1 MVLRLLIASFILLG
15 TVNISPYGA
24 EDDNEDE
31 FTVEDVTPEM
41 LARTLPPQDTDVD
54 ADAAKPSDAE
64 DSTNQNLVAV
74 TSDDVATNSNPV
86 AVTPAAESDPK
97 LRDVIRILET
107 DADRANL
114 VATLKTLTQSNALA
128 PQQFMFVNMVV
139 GIKDFLR
146 SVVTEFKVF
155 VQGLTQKNT
164 WKIDLDT
171 QVFQKSEQVK
181 LISLAYIVL
190 AALFVQALIA
200 KLIGGAVPPFFGKL
214 DRESNI
220 KTVMR
225 TFVSIIAFFLVAYA
239 FKTYFIKESD
249 AQTYIEESVLTIL
262 IVQVGFMVLRLSIAT
277 GILPVNPEYRKSL
290 IGTVFVLTLLWG
302 GYTYAAT
309 LLFSADQ
316 LTVVSRPL
324 SQLFFGGVTL
334 VSVWILNR
342 YRHVIEGMLFRKEFI
357 TSNRLLGSVQQVISG
372 SVHYVVVIGV
382 VMMYLAWFVNNQGMF
397 QYFQDQLGI
406 TIVSLLILS
415 IASYIMESSA
425 GYLSS
430 DNDQGARISA
440 VTHRLIDVLA
450 FITVVNLVYRW
461 LAPLAEMQGISTSKI
476 SDKLFGIFIIVA
488 LTVGVIHG
496 LNRIL
501 SGSSRMLGDNKH
513 LKTFVPILDRL
524 SKLVVLIISGLLV
537 LIELNVNVMPIVAS
551 FSVLGLGIGLA
562 SKSIIEDFMNGLL
575 IIQENDFNI
584 GDKITIGG
592 ITGTIENITLRK
604 LHLRDSQGFLNFIPF
619 SNVGAITNQSRDY
632 NNDKITIPLPSTF
645 HLKRTVHIL
654 EDVGKQ
660 LLHDP
665 DLKSYIIAIPKF
677 IGVSEFQVSAH
688 QGSEITTMMQ
698 FELKTVPGHMA
709 LVAGEFRK
717 LAKLAFEE
725 MERVL

>member
-15 TVNISPYGA
+15 TINVSVQGS
-24 EDDNEDE
+24 EDDGEAE

-41 LARTLPPQDTDVD
+41 LAKTLPPQEGDVEGDTNDS
-54 ADAAKPSDAE
+54 AKQ
-64 DSTNQNLVAV
+64 DS
-74 TSDDVATNSNPV
+74 AT
-86 AVTPAAESDPK
+86 VTPANDTDPK

-114 VATLKTLTQSNALA
+114 VSTLKTLTQSNALA

-146 SVVTEFKVF
+146 SVVTEFKTF
-155 VQGLTQKNT
+155 VNGLTKKNT
-164 WKIDLDT
+164 WKFNLDT
-171 QVFQKSEQVK
+171 RVFKKSEQAK
-181 LISLAYIVL
+181 LTSLSYIVL
-190 AALFVQALIA
+190 AALLVQVVFA

-214 DRESNI
+214 DREFDI

-225 TFVSIIAFFLVAYA
+225 TFVSILVFFLGAYVLKA
-239 FKTYFIKESD
+239 YLIHKS
-249 AQTYIEESVLTIL
+249 AMHAYIEESILTIL
-262 IVQVGFMVLRLSIAT
+262 IIQFGFVILRLSIAT
-277 GILPVNPEYRKSL
+277 GVLPVNPEYRKSL
-290 IGTVFVLTLLWG
+290 VGTVFVLTLLWA
-302 GYTYAAT
+302 GYSYISNLVSNT
-309 LLFSADQ
+309 DQ
-316 LTVVSRPL
+316 IAVVTRPL
-324 SQLFFGGVTL
+324 SQLFFGGLTL
-334 VSVWILNR
+334 VGVWVLNR
-342 YRHVIEGMLFRKEFI
+342 YRHVIEGMLFRKDSI
-357 TSNRLLGSVQQVISG
+357 TTNRLLGGVQQVISG
-372 SVHYVVVIGV
+372 SVHYVVVIAV
-382 VMMYLAWFVNNQGMF
+382 IMLYLAWFVNNQGMV

-406 TIVSLLILS
+406 TIISLLILS
-415 IASYIMESSA
+415 MASYVMESSA

-440 VTHRLIDVLA
+440 ITHRLIDVLA

-488 LTVGVIHG
+488 LTVVVMHG
-496 LNRIL
+496 LNRIFN
-501 SGSSRMLGDNKH
+501 GSSKLLGQNKH
-513 LKTFVPILDRL
+513 LKTFVPIIDRL
-524 SKLVVLIISGLLV
+524 SKLVVLVISGLLV

-604 LHLRDSQGFLNFIPF
+604 LHLRDIQGFMNFIPF

-632 NNDKITIPLPSTF
+632 NNDKITIPLPSAF

-665 DLKSYIIAIPKF
+665 DLKPHIIAIPKF
-677 IGVSEFQVSAH
+677 IGVSEFQVSGH
-688 QGSEITTMMQ
+688 QGAEIITMMQ
-698 FELKTVPGHMA
+698 FELKTVPDKTS

-717 LAKLAFEE
+717 LVKLAFEE

>member
-1 MVLRLLIASFILLG
+1 MVLRLLIALFILLG
-15 TVNISPYGA
+15 IQNMSVYGS
-24 EDDNEDE
+24 EDDADDE

-41 LARTLPPQDTDVD
+41 LARTLPPQDIDVEGD
-54 ADAAKPSDAE
+54 TAKPSDIG
-64 DSTNQNLVAV
+64 DSTHQDPVTV
-74 TSDDVATNSNPV
+74 TSVSANDT
-86 AVTPAAESDPK
+86 DPK

-107 DADRANL
+107 DADRTNL
-114 VATLKTLTQSNALA
+114 VATLKTLIQSSALA

-146 SVVTEFKVF
+146 SIVTEFKVF
-155 VQGLTQKNT
+155 VQGLTQKDT
-164 WKIDLDT
+164 WKIDVDT
-171 QVFQKSEQVK
+171 RVFQKSEQVK
-181 LISLAYIVL
+181 FISLAYVVL

-214 DRESNI
+214 DRHCNI

-225 TFVSIIAFFLVAYA
+225 TFISILAFFLVAYA
-239 FKTYFIKESD
+239 FKIYFIKDSD
-249 AQTYIEESVLTIL
+249 AQTYIEESALTLSI
-262 IVQVGFMVLRLSIAT
+262 IQIGFMVLRLSIAT

-290 IGTVFVLTLLWG
+290 VGTVFVLTLLWG
-302 GYTYAAT
+302 GYAYAVN
-309 LLFSADQ
+309 LISSADQ
-316 LTVVSRPL
+316 LTVVTRPL

-334 VSVWILNR
+334 VGVLVLNR
-342 YRHVIEGMLFRKEFI
+342 YRHVIEGMLFRKDI
-357 TSNRLLGSVQQVISG
+357 IASNRLLGRVQQVISG
-372 SVHYVVVIGV
+372 SVHYVVVLAVI
-382 VMMYLAWFVNNQGMF
+382 MMYLAWFVNNQGMF

-430 DNDQGARISA
+430 NNDQDARISA

-450 FITVVNLVYRW
+450 FITVVNLIYRW

-488 LTVGVIHG
+488 LTVGVMHG

-501 SGSSRMLGDNKH
+501 NGSSRMLGDNKH

-524 SKLVVLIISGLLV
+524 SKLVVLIISGLLI

-592 ITGTIENITLRK
+592 ISGTIENITLRK

-632 NNDKITIPLPSTF
+632 NNEKINIPLPSTF

-660 LLHDP
+660 LLHDL
-665 DLKSYIIAIPKF
+665 DLKPYIIAIPKF
-677 IGVSEFQVSAH
+677 IGVSEFQVSVH

-698 FELKTVPGHMA
+698 FEIKTTPGHMS

>member
-15 TVNISPYGA
+15 TVNMSLYGS

-41 LARTLPPQDTDVD
+41 LARTLPPQDADVEDD
-54 ADAAKPSDAE
+54 AVKSSDTENA
-64 DSTNQNLVAV
+64 TNQ
-74 TSDDVATNSNPV
+74 NPV
-86 AVTPAAESDPK
+86 AVTSNDDSTKTNPVTVAPENDSDPK

-107 DADRANL
+107 DSDRANL

-146 SVVTEFKVF
+146 SVMTESKVF

-171 QVFQKSEQVK
+171 RVFQKGEQAKFVS
-181 LISLAYIVL
+181 LIYIVL
-190 AALFVQALIA
+190 AALLVQALIS

-214 DRESNI
+214 DRDFDI

-225 TFVSIIAFFLVAYA
+225 TFLSIVAFFLVAYA
-239 FKTYFIKESD
+239 FKAYFIKDSD
-249 AQTYIEESVLTIL
+249 VQAYIEESILTLL
-262 IVQVGFMVLRLSIAT
+262 IVQVGFMVLRFTIAT

-290 IGTVFVLTLLWG
+290 VGTVFVLTLLWG
-302 GYTYAAT
+302 GYTYAAN
-309 LLFSADQ
+309 LISSADQ
-316 LTVVSRPL
+316 LAVVTRPL
-324 SQLFFGGVTL
+324 SQLFYGCVTL
-334 VSVWILNR
+334 IGVWILNR
-342 YRHVIEGMLFRKEFI
+342 YRHVIEGMLFRKDLM
-357 TSNRLLGSVQQVISG
+357 TSNQLLGGMQQFISG
-372 SVHYVVVIGV
+372 SVHYVVILGV
-382 VMMYLAWFVNNQGMF
+382 VMMYFAWFVNNQGMV

-406 TIVSLLILS
+406 TIISLLILS
-415 IASYIMESSA
+415 IASYVMESST
-425 GYLSS
+425 GYFSS

-440 VTHRLIDVLA
+440 VTHRLMDVLA

-461 LAPLAEMQGISTSKI
+461 ITPLAEMQGISTSKI

-496 LNRIL
+496 LNRIFN
-501 SGSSRMLGDNKH
+501 GSSKMLSHNKH

-551 FSVLGLGIGLA
+551 FSVLGLGIALA
-562 SKSIIEDFMNGLL
+562 SKSIIEDFLNGLL

-632 NNDKITIPLPSTF
+632 NNDKITIPLPSAF

-665 DLKSYIIAIPKF
+665 ELSPYIIAIPKF

-688 QGSEITTMMQ
+688 QNAEITTMMQ
-698 FELKTVPGHMA
+698 FELKTVPGRML

>member
-1 MVLRLLIASFILLG
+1 MVLKLLMASFILLG
-15 TVNISPYGA
+15 TINVSVYGSD
-24 EDDNEDE
+24 DDNEDE

-41 LARTLPPQDTDVD
+41 VAKTLPPQD
-54 ADAAKPSDAE
+54 AAAE
-64 DSTNQNLVAV
+64 DETADTNDSTKQD
-74 TSDDVATNSNPV
+74 SATETPV
-86 AVTPAAESDPK
+86 QDSDPK

-128 PQQFMFVNMVV
+128 PHQFMFVSMVV

-146 SVVTEFKVF
+146 SVVTEFKIF
-155 VQGLTQKNT
+155 VQGLTKKNT
-164 WKIDLDT
+164 WKFKLDT
-171 QVFQKSEQVK
+171 RIFKKSAQAK
-181 LISLAYIVL
+181 FLSLAYIVL
-190 AALFVQALIA
+190 AALLVQALIS

-214 DRESNI
+214 NREFDI
-220 KTVMR
+220 KAVMR
-225 TFVSIIAFFLVAYA
+225 TFVSIVIFFLGAYA
-239 FKTYFIKESD
+239 LKASFIKD
-249 AQTYIEESVLTIL
+249 IDVQTYIEESVLTLL
-262 IVQVGFMVLRLSIAT
+262 IVQVGFMMLRLSIST
-277 GILPVNPEYRKSL
+277 GILPVNQEYRKSL
-290 IGTVFVLTLLWG
+290 VGTVFVITLLWG
-302 GYTYAAT
+302 GYSYVAN
-309 LLFSADQ
+309 LVSSANQ
-316 LTVVSRPL
+316 MTVMSRPL
-324 SQLFFGGVTL
+324 SQLFFGVLTLIGVG
-334 VSVWILNR
+334 ILNR
-342 YRHVIEGMLFRKEFI
+342 YRHVIEGMLFRKDLV
-357 TSNRLLGSVQQVISG
+357 TSNRLLGGVQQVISG
-372 SVHYVVVIGV
+372 SVHYVVVIAV
-382 VMMYLAWFVNNQGMF
+382 VMMYLAWFVNNQGMV

-406 TIVSLLILS
+406 TIISLLILS
-415 IASYIMESSA
+415 IASYVMESSA

-430 DNDQGARISA
+430 DNDQHVRISA

-488 LTVGVIHG
+488 LTVIVMHG
-496 LNRIL
+496 LNRIFN
-501 SGSSRMLGDNKH
+501 GSSKMLGQNKH
-513 LKTFVPILDRL
+513 LKTFVPIIDRL
-524 SKLVVLIISGLLV
+524 SKLVVSVISGLLV

-592 ITGTIENITLRK
+592 VTGIIENITLRK
-604 LHLRDSQGFLNFIPF
+604 LHLRDSQGYLNFIPF

-632 NNDKITIPLPSTF
+632 NNDKINIPLPSAF

-665 DLKSYIIAIPKF
+665 DLKPYIIAIPKF
-677 IGVSEFQVSAH
+677 IGVSEFQVSPH
-688 QGSEITTMMQ
+688 QNSEIITMMQ
-698 FELKTVPGHMA
+698 FELKTTPGSML

>member
-15 TVNISPYGA
+15 TINMSVYGSD
-24 EDDNEDE
+24 EDNEDE

-41 LARTLPPQDTDVD
+41 LASTLPPQDAGADDGAAKSSDTQDLVKQ
-54 ADAAKPSDAE
+54 DAATKASETD
-64 DSTNQNLVAV
+64 
-74 TSDDVATNSNPV
+74 
-86 AVTPAAESDPK
+86 SDPK

-114 VATLKTLTQSNALA
+114 VATLKTLTQSKALA
-128 PQQFMFVNMVV
+128 SQQFMFVNMVV

-146 SVVTEFKVF
+146 SVVTEFKRF
-155 VQGLTQKNT
+155 VQGLTKKNT
-164 WKIDLDT
+164 WKFNLDT
-171 QVFQKSEQVK
+171 SVFKQSEQSK
-181 LISLAYIVL
+181 FESLAYLVL
-190 AALFVQALIA
+190 AALFAQAVIA
-200 KLIGGAVPPFFGKL
+200 KLIGGAIPPFFGKL
-214 DRESNI
+214 DREFDI

-225 TFVSIIAFFLVAYA
+225 TFVSVMAFFLVAYVLKA
-239 FKTYFIKESD
+239 YLIKD
-249 AQTYIEESVLTIL
+249 VDVQTYIEESVLTLL
-262 IVQVGFMVLRLSIAT
+262 IVQIGFMVLRLSIAT

-290 IGTVFVLTLLWG
+290 VGTVFVMTLLWC
-302 GYTYAAT
+302 GYSYVAN
-309 LLFSADQ
+309 LVSSANQ
-316 LTVVSRPL
+316 MTVVTRPL
-324 SQLFFGGVTL
+324 SQLFWGALTLIGVG
-334 VSVWILNR
+334 VLNR
-342 YRHVIEGMLFRKEFI
+342 YRHVVEGMLFRKVSV
-357 TSNRLLGSVQQVISG
+357 TSNRLLGGVQQVISG
-372 SVHYVVVIGV
+372 SVHYVVVIAV
-382 VMMYLAWFVNNQGMF
+382 VMMYFAWFVNNSGVF
-397 QYFQDQLGI
+397 QYFQDQLGV
-406 TIVSLLILS
+406 TIISLLILS
-415 IASYIMESSA
+415 IASAVMESSA

-430 DNDQGARISA
+430 DNDQHARISV

-488 LTVGVIHG
+488 LTVIVMHG
-496 LNRIL
+496 LNRIFN
-501 SGSSRMLGDNKH
+501 GSSKILAQNKH

-524 SKLVVLIISGLLV
+524 SKLVVLVISGLLV

-604 LHLRDSQGFLNFIPF
+604 LHLRDSQGFMNFIPF

-632 NNDKITIPLPSTF
+632 NNDKITIPLPSAF

-665 DLKSYIIAIPKF
+665 DLKPYIIAIPKF
-677 IGVSEFQVSAH
+677 IGVSEFQVSPH
-688 QGSEITTMMQ
+688 QNSEITTMMQ
-698 FELKTVPGHMA
+698 FELKTTPGSMS

-725 MERVL
+725 MERIL

>member
-15 TVNISPYGA
+15 TINMSVYGSD
-24 EDDNEDE
+24 EDTEDE

-41 LARTLPPQDTDVD
+41 LASTLPPQDAGADDDAVKSPDTEDLAKQDSATKASETD
-54 ADAAKPSDAE
+54 
-64 DSTNQNLVAV
+64 
-74 TSDDVATNSNPV
+74 
-86 AVTPAAESDPK
+86 SDPK

-107 DADRANL
+107 EADRANL
-114 VATLKTLTQSNALA
+114 VATLKTLTQSNAL
-128 PQQFMFVNMVV
+128 PSQQFMFVNMFV

-146 SVVTEFKVF
+146 SVVAEFKTF

-164 WKIDLDT
+164 WKFNLDT
-171 QVFQKSEQVK
+171 SVFNPSEQAK
-181 LISLAYIVL
+181 YASLAYLVL
-190 AALFVQALIA
+190 AALFVQGVIA
-200 KLIGGAVPPFFGKL
+200 KLIGGAIPPFFGKL
-214 DRESNI
+214 DREFDI

-225 TFVSIIAFFLVAYA
+225 TFVSVMVFFLVAYVLKA
-239 FKTYFIKESD
+239 YLIND
-249 AQTYIEESVLTIL
+249 VDVQTYIEDCVLTLL
-262 IVQVGFMVLRLSIAT
+262 IVQIGFMVLRLSIAT
-277 GILPVNPEYRKSL
+277 GVLPVNPEYRKSL
-290 IGTVFVLTLLWG
+290 VGTVFVMTLLWG
-302 GYTYAAT
+302 GYGYVTNLVSNAN
-309 LLFSADQ
+309 Q
-316 LTVVSRPL
+316 MTVVARPL
-324 SQLFFGGVTL
+324 SQLFWGALTLIGVG
-334 VSVWILNR
+334 VLNR
-342 YRHVIEGMLFRKEFI
+342 YRHVVEGMLFRKNSV
-357 TSNRLLGSVQQVISG
+357 TSNRLLGGVQQVISG
-372 SVHYVVVIGV
+372 SVHYVVVIAV
-382 VMMYLAWFVNNQGMF
+382 VMMYFAWFVNNAGVF
-397 QYFQDQLGI
+397 QYFQDQLGV
-406 TIVSLLILS
+406 TIISLLILS
-415 IASYIMESSA
+415 IASAVMESSA

-430 DNDQGARISA
+430 DNDQHARISA

-461 LAPLAEMQGISTSKI
+461 VAPLAEMQGISTSKI

-488 LTVGVIHG
+488 LTVIVMHG
-496 LNRIL
+496 LNRIFN
-501 SGSSRMLGDNKH
+501 GSSKILDQNKH

-524 SKLVVLIISGLLV
+524 SKLVVLVISGLLV

-592 ITGTIENITLRK
+592 ITGTIENVTLRK
-604 LHLRDSQGFLNFIPF
+604 LHLRDSQGFMNFIPF

-632 NNDKITIPLPSTF
+632 NNDKITIPLPSAF

-665 DLKSYIIAIPKF
+665 DLKAYIIAIPKF
-677 IGVSEFQVSAH
+677 IGVSEFQVSPH
-688 QGSEITTMMQ
+688 QNSEITTMMQ
-698 FELKTVPGHMA
+698 FELKTTPGSMS

-725 MERVL
+725 MERIL

>member
-15 TVNISPYGA
+15 TINMSVYGSD
-24 EDDNEDE
+24 EDTEDE

-41 LARTLPPQDTDVD
+41 LASTLPPQEAGTDDDAVKSPDTEDL
-54 ADAAKPSDAE
+54 AKQ
-64 DSTNQNLVAV
+64 DS
-74 TSDDVATNSNPV
+74 ATKASE
-86 AVTPAAESDPK
+86 TDSDPK

-107 DADRANL
+107 EADRANL
-114 VATLKTLTQSNALA
+114 VATLKTLTQSNAL
-128 PQQFMFVNMVV
+128 PSQQFMFVNMVV

-146 SVVTEFKVF
+146 SVVAEFKTF

-164 WKIDLDT
+164 WKFNLDT
-171 QVFQKSEQVK
+171 SVFNPSEQAK
-181 LISLAYIVL
+181 YASLAYLVL
-190 AALFVQALIA
+190 AALFVQGVIA
-200 KLIGGAVPPFFGKL
+200 KLIGGAISPFFGKL
-214 DRESNI
+214 DRDFDI

-225 TFVSIIAFFLVAYA
+225 TFVSVMVFFLVAYVLKA
-239 FKTYFIKESD
+239 YLIND
-249 AQTYIEESVLTIL
+249 VDVQTYIEDSVLTLL
-262 IVQVGFMVLRLSIAT
+262 IVQIGFMVLRLSIAT
-277 GILPVNPEYRKSL
+277 GVLPVNPEYRKSL
-290 IGTVFVLTLLWG
+290 VGTVFVMTLLWG
-302 GYTYAAT
+302 GYGYVTNLVSNAN
-309 LLFSADQ
+309 Q
-316 LTVVSRPL
+316 MTVVARPL
-324 SQLFFGGVTL
+324 SQLFWGALTLIGVG
-334 VSVWILNR
+334 VLNR
-342 YRHVIEGMLFRKEFI
+342 YRHVVEGMLFRKNSV
-357 TSNRLLGSVQQVISG
+357 TSHRLLGGVQQVISG
-372 SVHYVVVIGV
+372 SVHYVVVIAV
-382 VMMYLAWFVNNQGMF
+382 VMVYFAWFVKNAGVF
-397 QYFQDQLGI
+397 QYFQDQLGV
-406 TIVSLLILS
+406 TIISLLILS
-415 IASYIMESSA
+415 IASAVMESSA

-430 DNDQGARISA
+430 DNDQHARISA

-488 LTVGVIHG
+488 LTVIVMHG
-496 LNRIL
+496 LNRIFN
-501 SGSSRMLGDNKH
+501 GSSKILDQNKH

-524 SKLVVLIISGLLV
+524 SKLVVLVISGLLV

-592 ITGTIENITLRK
+592 ITGTIENVTLRK
-604 LHLRDSQGFLNFIPF
+604 LHLRDSQGFMNFIPF

-632 NNDKITIPLPSTF
+632 NNDKITIPLPSAF

-665 DLKSYIIAIPKF
+665 DLKAYIIAIPKF
-677 IGVSEFQVSAH
+677 IGVSEFQVSPH
-688 QGSEITTMMQ
+688 QNSEITTMMQ
-698 FELKTVPGHMA
+698 FELKTTPGSMS

-725 MERVL
+725 MERIL